1 MDLGQDRTHLPAA
14 TPASLTARVM
24 RTWSLIDTTDSHL
37 VIVVVGNLRKLPG
50 DTHVILASGACLGGT
65 GSTPDRSRSVDDD
78 GGQGSPILYI
88 QTPDQPH
95 IAAAS
100 KHIKQTNK
108 HILNILNK
116 QTNIFNPLNKQTNK
130 HI

>member
-37 VIVVVGNLRKLPG
+37 VIVVGNLRKLPG

-88 QTPDQPH
+88 KTSDRPPQRLLLVLVLV
-95 IAAAS
+95 IVVIVVVVS
-100 KHIKQTNK
+100 SSSSS
-108 HILNILNK
+108 
-116 QTNIFNPLNKQTNK
+116 
-130 HI
+130 